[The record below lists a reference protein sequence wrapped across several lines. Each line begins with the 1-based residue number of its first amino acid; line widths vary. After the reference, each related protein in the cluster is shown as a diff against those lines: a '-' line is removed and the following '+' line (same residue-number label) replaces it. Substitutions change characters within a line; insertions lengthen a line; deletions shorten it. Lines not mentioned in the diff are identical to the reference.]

1 MPDQVFVEHC
11 NEFELGIYKS
21 LEMWTRNTE
30 VFKQSLVGTYDMLSE
45 YQDANEGVDWE
56 DCDNEL

>member
-1 MPDQVFVEHC
+1 
-11 NEFELGIYKS
+11 
-21 LEMWTRNTE
+21 MWTRNTE